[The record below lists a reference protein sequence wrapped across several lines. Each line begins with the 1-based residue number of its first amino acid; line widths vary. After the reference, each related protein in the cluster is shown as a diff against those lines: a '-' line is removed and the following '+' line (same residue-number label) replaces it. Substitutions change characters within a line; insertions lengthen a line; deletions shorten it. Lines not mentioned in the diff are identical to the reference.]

1 MFYILYIH
9 FSLSIHPFKIYLSIY
24 ILCIIGVLLKAR
36 NFLVFQGDVEAVA
49 SKSPQELTK
58 LLEQIS
64 GSDQFIHE
72 YDDLFKRKNEAEE
85 NTIYSMQKKKMFTTQ
100 CREIKGQK
108 DEADYFQDKQ
118 DVLWK
123 IYCAKLEMEGK
134 QDEAELLK
142 EELVVI
148 KSNEVELEDELN
160 QAKKEYARI
169 GKTYNQA
176 EKVSSEILKS
186 LDIIT
191 PKLAEVIAKLKS
203 ITKRIQEQEKNKLK
217 VLKDL
222 ELQNETINGLKRDV
236 IVLRDVEIDLK
247 EQLDSSLDSGLKL
260 DQAGLKE
267 YSRLRELVSSRIA
280 SERANELTIELD
292 LKSKQELLQR

>member
-1 MFYILYIH
+1 
-9 FSLSIHPFKIYLSIY
+9 
-24 ILCIIGVLLKAR
+24 
-36 NFLVFQGDVEAVA
+36 
-49 SKSPQELTK
+49 
-58 LLEQIS
+58 
-64 GSDQFIHE
+64 
-72 YDDLFKRKNEAEE
+72 
-85 NTIYSMQKKKMFTTQ
+85 MFTTQ

-118 DVLWK
+118 DELNDIKTEYVLWK

-222 ELQNETINGLKRDV
+222 ELQNETVNGLKRDV

-292 LKSKQELLQR
+292 LKSKQELLQRYVCTNVYHRLVVMMMI

>member
-1 MFYILYIH
+1 MTCHFLYL
-9 FSLSIHPFKIYLSIY
+9 FFQYV
-24 ILCIIGVLLKAR
+24 GVLLKAR

-72 YDDLFKRKNEAEE
+72 YDDLLKRKNEAEE
-85 NTIYSMQKKKMFTTQ
+85 NTIYSMQKKKMYITQ

-108 DEADYFQDKQ
+108 DEADYYQDKQ
-118 DVLWK
+118 DELNDIKTEYVLWK

-134 QDEAELLK
+134 QDEAETLK

-148 KSNEVELEDELN
+148 KANEIELDDELN

-169 GKTYNQA
+169 GKTYNNA
-176 EKVSSEILKS
+176 DKASHEIKKS
-186 LDIIT
+186 LDMVT
-191 PKLAEVIAKLKS
+191 PKVAEIIAKLKS
-203 ITKRIQEQEKNKLK
+203 VTKRIQELEKNKLK

-222 ELQNETINGLKRDV
+222 EIQNESVTGLKKDV
-236 IVLRDVEIDLK
+236 VSLQDVEIDLK
-247 EQLDSSLDSGLKL
+247 EQLESSLDSGLKL
-260 DQAGLKE
+260 DQSGLNE
-267 YSRLRELVSSRIA
+267 YSRLREVVSSRIA
-280 SERANELTIELD
+280 TERANELTIELD